1 MQTETVD
8 GILDSQSQ
16 SIVCPVIHWIS
27 FSQDADPEM
36 LGANTPPPP
45 LPPHPPPQNPQMCV
59 CVCPPLC
66 GGRGQLREEGSGS
79 GTCFFQLQLRKSNIY
94 RYKR

>member
-45 LPPHPPPQNPQMCV
+45 LPPHPPPKTPRCV
-59 CVCPPLC
+59 CVCVLLYA
-66 GGRGQLREEGSGS
+66 GVGDS
-79 GTCFFQLQLRKSNIY
+79 
-94 RYKR
+94 